1 MLAVVSFKQGS
12 SQIIPGFENLPIF
25 LVDELIT
32 AKWVDFGFVN
42 NSRIKVAA
50 EGSIA
55 IRLKLRFK
63 LRDSWIISFVQHAVD
78 NQLEIVHSNYFTAN
92 YCFGDDSGWKQAISS
107 LRLIFFVV
115 HLKVIRNSKN
125 VNFDLFF
132 Y

>member
-55 IRLKLRFK
+55 IRLKLRFIVNCNWN
-63 LRDSWIISFVQHAVD
+63 LIEENCLIS
-78 NQLEIVHSNYFTAN
+78 
-92 YCFGDDSGWKQAISS
+92 
-107 LRLIFFVV
+107 R
-115 HLKVIRNSKN
+115 
-125 VNFDLFF
+125 
-132 Y
+132 